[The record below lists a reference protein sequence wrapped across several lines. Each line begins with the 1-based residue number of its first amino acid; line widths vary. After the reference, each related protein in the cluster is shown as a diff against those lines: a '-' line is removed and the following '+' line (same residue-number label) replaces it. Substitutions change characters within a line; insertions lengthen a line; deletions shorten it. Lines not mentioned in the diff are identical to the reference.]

1 VPAHLADVD
10 YFTYIFRDGGS
21 VSYILIA
28 LSILTLTWA
37 MMMVVSCRRQTLCPP
52 VLYSQLVE
60 HLGDGNG
67 PAAEQTLARDPSLLA
82 RMLEAGLQADRI
94 GEPPDRIDAAASKA
108 GADQFARWSFRIGY
122 LAVAASIA
130 PMLGLF
136 GTVIGMIEAFG
147 TLGLGTRV
155 TQQGELA
162 SAISKALITTWEG
175 LLIAIPTLIVYAIL
189 RHRLG
194 AVMLE
199 AASRADALLGL
210 WRQSKRTGAKVH
222 GPGVRNEH
230 YQS

>member
-1 VPAHLADVD
+1 MLAVLADVD

-21 VSYILIA
+21 VSYVLIA
-28 LSILTLTWA
+28 LSIATLAWA
-37 MMMVVSCRRQTLCPP
+37 LMMAMACRRQTLCPP
-52 VLYSQLVE
+52 VLYRQLVD
-60 HLGDGNG
+60 HLGDGNC
-67 PAAEQTLARDPSLLA
+67 AAADQLIAGDPSLLA
-82 RMLEAGLQADRI
+82 RMLEAALLADRA
-94 GEPPDRIDAAASKA
+94 GETPDRTDAAASKA

-189 RHRLG
+189 RHRLSTL
-194 AVMLE
+194 MLE
-199 AASRADALLGL
+199 AASRVDALLGL
-210 WRQSKRTGAKVH
+210 WRQSRRSAVRVQGLGA
-222 GPGVRNEH
+222 R
-230 YQS
+230 Q